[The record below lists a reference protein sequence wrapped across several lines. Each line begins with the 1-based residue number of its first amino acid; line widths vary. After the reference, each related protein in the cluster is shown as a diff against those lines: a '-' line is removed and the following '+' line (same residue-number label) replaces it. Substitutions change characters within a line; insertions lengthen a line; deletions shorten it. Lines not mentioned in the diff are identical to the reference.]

1 MEDKVKPVNEDESR
15 ENVLNTIS
23 EIQEILQQEKEKLL
37 SGEISPKLSL
47 MLCIDDDTRY
57 IERGFASSAIMFQFI
72 TSMVSEYPQLK
83 DALINLWN
91 DLTPQQQ
98 PVMPINPELN

>member
-1 MEDKVKPVNEDESR
+1 MEDKIKPVNEDESR

-37 SGEISPKLSL
+37 SGEISTKLSL
-47 MLCIDDDTRY
+47 MIYIDDDTRY
-57 IERGFASSAIMFQFI
+57 IERGFASSAVMFQFI
-72 TSMVSEYPQLK
+72 TSMISEYPQLK

-91 DLTPQQQ
+91 DLIPQQQ

>member
-23 EIQEILQQEKEKLL
+23 EIQEFLQQEKEKLL
-37 SGEISPKLSL
+37 SGEISTKLSL

-57 IERGFASSAIMFQFI
+57 LERGFASPSVMFQFI

-83 DALINLWN
+83 DALINLW
-91 DLTPQQQ
+91 DDSIPQQQ
-98 PVMPINPELN
+98 PAMLINPELN

>member
-23 EIQEILQQEKEKLL
+23 EIQEFLQQEKEKLL
-37 SGEISPKLSL
+37 SGEISTKLSL

-57 IERGFASSAIMFQFI
+57 LEKGFASPSVMFQFI

-83 DALINLWN
+83 DALINLW
-91 DLTPQQQ
+91 DDSIPQQQ
-98 PVMPINPELN
+98 PAMPINPELN

>member
-23 EIQEILQQEKEKLL
+23 EIQEFLQQEKEKLL
-37 SGEISPKLSL
+37 SGEISTQLSL
-47 MLCIDDDTRY
+47 MIYIDDDTRY
-57 IERGFASSAIMFQFI
+57 IERGFASPAVMFQFI

-83 DALINLWN
+83 DALINLW
-91 DLTPQQQ
+91 DDSIPQQQ

>member
-23 EIQEILQQEKEKLL
+23 EIQEFLQQEKEKLL
-37 SGEISPKLSL
+37 SGEISTKLSL

-57 IERGFASSAIMFQFI
+57 LERGFASPSVMFQFI

-83 DALINLWN
+83 DALINLW
-91 DLTPQQQ
+91 DDSIPQEQ
-98 PVMPINPELN
+98 PAMPINPELN

>member
-23 EIQEILQQEKEKLL
+23 EIQEILHQEKEKLL

-47 MLCIDDDTRY
+47 MIYIDDDTRY
-57 IERGFASSAIMFQFI
+57 IERGFASSAVMFQFI
-72 TSMVSEYPQLK
+72 TSMISEYPQLK
-83 DALINLWN
+83 DALINLWD
-91 DLTPQQQ
+91 DLIPQQQ